1 MLPTALLSMVVVTR
15 CFSCATVWGMHFRVL
30 FLLLVGLTAYAL
42 QSPDSGPAPNSK
54 KLGDYLVEPDR
65 PSAICGVDKH
75 GGVGQLTQRIFYKGH
90 LVTAV
95 SMSSFV
101 SPWNPARLLYS
112 VAPACADDEA
122 HTGTFYFDG
131 VRDAPVQVNYGGT
144 DASPDA
150 LRALWSP
157 DDKFV
162 AVPANG
168 MEFFLVDLQTA
179 QRSNFSKL
187 FYNKASVMSSVHFRE
202 WSPDGKS
209 LAIEVSS
216 MISRP
221 SGRLLYES
229 DLLSVNPASLQPT
242 YVATMRKEEGWHK
255 GQFVW
260 VAKAGGF
267 ELAVDPGL
275 RSSAAIF
282 VKPPPAS
289 VTPKTS
295 H

>member
-1 MLPTALLSMVVVTR
+1 
-15 CFSCATVWGMHFRVL
+15 MHLRVL
-30 FLLLVGLTAYAL
+30 LLLLVSLAAYGT
-42 QSPDSGPAPNSK
+42 QNPDSGPAPNSTK
-54 KLGDYLVEPDR
+54 IGDYLVEPDR

-75 GGVGQLTQRIFYKGH
+75 GGVGQLTQRIFYKGR
-90 LVTAV
+90 LVTAI

-101 SPWNPARLLYS
+101 SPWNPSRLLYS

-131 VRDAPVQVNYGGT
+131 IRDAPVQVNYGGT
-144 DASPDA
+144 DASPEA

-168 MEFFLVDLQTA
+168 MEFFLVDLRTA
-179 QRSNFSKL
+179 QRSNLSKL
-187 FYNKASVMSSVHFRE
+187 IYNQASVISSVHFRE

-216 MISRP
+216 MVSRP

-242 YVATMRKEEGWHK
+242 YIATMRKEDGWQK

-260 VAKAGGF
+260 AAKAGGF
-267 ELAVDPGL
+267 ELSVDPGL
-275 RSSAAIF
+275 RNSAAII
-282 VKPPPAS
+282 VKPPPAT
-289 VTPKTS
+289 VAPKTS